1 MIFISED
8 DNKLEESLTLD
19 LLLLSQARF
28 NLYKYSLRRKM
39 AATKISGKIV
49 GIINEGD
56 EVNSCT
62 LLIKSNQNNYF
73 AADINGANA
82 EYIAE
87 NRCVALYKADEYPVY
102 FNNDDEVLIT
112 IKGYLP
118 LHLGMSWYEDLALN
132 GTQICK
138 QNMPYNVVHNETD
151 A

>member
-28 NLYKYSLRRKM
+28 NLFKYSFRHFIG
-39 AATKISGKIV
+39 TNKISGKIV

-62 LLIKSNQNNYF
+62 LLIKTNQNNYF

-87 NRCVALYKADEYPVY
+87 NRCVALYREDEFPIY
-102 FNNDDEVLIT
+102 FYNDDEVLIT

>member
-28 NLYKYSLRRKM
+28 NLYKYSFRHFIG
-39 AATKISGKIV
+39 TNKISGKIV

-56 EVNSCT
+56 EVHSCT
-62 LLIKSNQNNYF
+62 LLIKTNQNNYF

-87 NRCVALYKADEYPVY
+87 NRCVALYREDEFPIY
-102 FNNDDEVLIT
+102 FYNDDEVLIT

>member
-19 LLLLSQARF
+19 LLLLSHART
-28 NLYKYSLRRKM
+28 YSLRRKM

-56 EVNSCT
+56 EVKSCT

-73 AADINGANA
+73 AASINGANA

-87 NRCVALYKADEYPVY
+87 NRCVALYKADEFPVY
-102 FNNDDEVLIT
+102 FYNDDEVLIT

-138 QNMPYNVVHNETD
+138 QM
-151 A
+151 